1 MNPFLIAFAML
12 RRFPL
17 TTLVFIAVIGASV
30 ALGVAITAQDRA
42 LRQGGAMAADRFDI
56 LVAAQGSPAE
66 ILFNTVFLRPSA
78 VQLLDPALVAKALG
92 DPRVEYVAPIGY
104 GDNVS
109 GLQVMGTIAP
119 FVQRLSNGLSEGRMF
134 ETATEAVIGAS
145 VPFKLGQVV
154 TPAHGSAAFA
164 NAAGQTQAG
173 HKPYNLTLVGRMK
186 PTGNPWDRAIVVP
199 IETLWQAHSLPL
211 GHAPGD
217 AHIGQPFDA
226 DFLPGLP
233 AVVMKGKTAADSDA
247 LIKDYNR
254 PPGMAFS
261 SASAL
266 LALYDVAGNVRG
278 LMSVMAIVSQILS
291 FLAIL
296 AGVVAVMK
304 LFERQFA
311 VLRALGAS
319 RGYVF
324 GSIWLFA
331 SGIVVIGVLVGIGLG
346 FGIAGYASSFI
357 ARLTGV
363 SLSATLGQ
371 DEFVLAGIG
380 AILGVALATLPAAM
394 LYRGSVAQLLR

>member
-12 RRFPL
+12 RRFPV
-17 TTLVFIAVIGASV
+17 TTFVFVAVIGVSV

-42 LRQGGAMAADRFDI
+42 LRQGGAMAANRFDI
-56 LVAAQGSPAE
+56 LIGAQGSPSE

-78 VQLLDPALVAKALG
+78 VQLLDPAIVSRVFT
-92 DPRVEYVAPIGY
+92 DPRAEYVAPIGY

-119 FVQRLSNGLSEGRMF
+119 FVDRLSNGLSEGRMF
-134 ETATEAVIGAS
+134 TTPTEAVMGAS
-145 VPFKLGQVV
+145 VPFKIGQVV

-164 NAAGQTQAG
+164 NAIGQSQAG
-173 HKPYNLTLVGRMK
+173 HKPYNLTIVGRMK

-217 AHIGQPFDA
+217 AHIGQPFDPQ
-226 DFLPGLP
+226 FLPGLP
-233 AVVMKGKTAADSDA
+233 AVVMKGKTEADSQA
-247 LIKDYNR
+247 LLKDYNR
-254 PPGMAFS
+254 PPSMAFS

-266 LALYDVAGNVRG
+266 LALYDVAGNVRR
-278 LMSVMAIVSQILS
+278 LMSIMAIVSQVLS
-291 FLAIL
+291 FLAIF

-319 RGYVF
+319 RAYVF
-324 GSIWLFA
+324 GSIWTFA
-331 SGIVVIGVLVGIGLG
+331 STIVIAGMILGICLGYGV
-346 FGIAGYASSFI
+346 AGYASNVI
-357 ARLTGV
+357 GRLTGV
-363 SLSATLGQ
+363 SLSAALGL
-371 DEFVLAGIG
+371 EELTLAGTG
-380 AILGVALATLPAAM
+380 ALLGIVLATLPALM
-394 LYRGSVAQLLR
+394 LYRASVAQLLR